1 MDLAVSFP
9 NPGVIRLQSRELFHD
24 PDGPSC
30 RRFLERVF
38 QADEI
43 TGVAL
48 KGGNVPAADLTF
60 CPRTHSL
67 RDVVRQVASFLR
79 ITANADAEPVVH
91 ESASAST
98 WPDMAMRPRAGLNGA
113 A

>member
-91 ESASAST
+91 ENAS
-98 WPDMAMRPRAGLNGA
+98 RQHVAGHGHA
-113 A
+113 TAHART